1 MTATLHPRFAESG
14 SSRASG
20 ARPFAGEVDATVK
33 MVLRLLREHMDMD
46 VAFVAHFTEGNR
58 QFRVVESEVHGA
70 AAAIAA
76 GQGAGQATGVALDTP
91 ILLRDGRVY
100 GRLCCFSRGDD
111 PAVAERDLRSLRYAA
126 RLAAR
131 LLDNQQVLRELH
143 RGTQQH

>member
-1 MTATLHPRFAESG
+1 MTATLHTRLAGTG

-70 AAAIAA
+70 AAALAA
-76 GQGAGQATGVALDTP
+76 GQGTGQAAGVALDTP
-91 ILLRDGRVY
+91 ILLRDGRMY
-100 GRLCCFSRGDD
+100 GRLCCFSRGND
-111 PAVAERDLRSLRYAA
+111 PAVADRDLRSLRYAA
-126 RLAAR
+126 QLAAR

-143 RGTQQH
+143 RGSVQH